1 MGICRPA
8 NVISAQG
15 VMLFHRQN
23 DPIAQLPKNS
33 FPISQNARQL
43 A

>member
-1 MGICRPA
+1 MGIRQPA
-8 NVISAQG
+8 GVISAQDL
-15 VMLFHRQN
+15 MLFHRQN